1 MRSTIISTEIGSIAK
16 IIGEE
21 KAVELVA
28 KAGFDAWDFSMMAMC
43 RFDWNQK
50 KCIESDHPL
59 SGKNYLQFARQLRKI
74 GEDNGIYCNQAH
86 APFPVE
92 DPDIQ
97 SCLKRAVECTAEAG
111 GHLCVIH
118 PQKNYTPEEN
128 ADYYREL
135 LPFAKDHGVRI
146 ATENMWGWDREQN
159 QAIFAACAT
168 PESFRAH
175 IDAVNDP
182 YFVACLD
189 IGHAEM
195 RGLSTS
201 AVEMIRVLGS
211 RLQALH
217 IHDNDKWHDSH
228 KLPFSMEIDFE
239 KVAQALKEMD
249 YTGDF
254 TLEADR
260 HLAGL
265 GEDEV
270 FAGIQEMAK
279 ATRRF
284 ADMCK

>member
-21 KAVELVA
+21 KAVESVA
-28 KAGFDAWDFSMMAMC
+28 KAGFDAWDFSMFSMC
-43 RFDWNQK
+43 NYHWGERR
-50 KCIESDHPL
+50 CIESNHPL
-59 SGKNYLQFARQLRKI
+59 AGKNYVQFARQLRKI

-92 DPDIQ
+92 DPDIR
-97 SCLKRAVECTAEAG
+97 SSLKRAIECTAEAG

-118 PQKNYTPEEN
+118 PQKDYTPEEN
-128 ADYYREL
+128 AEYYGEL
-135 LPFAKDHGVRI
+135 LSFAKQHDVRI
-146 ATENMWGWDREQN
+146 ATENMWGWDKEQN
-159 QAIFAACAT
+159 HAIFAPCGT
-168 PESFRAH
+168 PESFCAH

-201 AVEMIRVLGS
+201 AVEMIRKLGN

-228 KLPFSMEIDFE
+228 KLPFTMDIDFTG
-239 KVAQALKEMD
+239 VAQALKEID
-249 YTGDF
+249 YQGDF

-260 HLAGL
+260 YLAGWAE
-265 GEDEV
+265 EDV
-270 FAGIQEMAK
+270 FRGVQEMAE
-279 ATRRF
+279 ATRKF

>member
-28 KAGFDAWDFSMMAMC
+28 KAGFDAWDFSMFAMC
-43 RFDWNQK
+43 RFDWTQR
-50 KCIESDHPL
+50 KCIENDHPL

-92 DPDIQ
+92 DPDIR
-97 SCLKRAVECTAEAG
+97 SCLKRAIECTAEAG

-118 PQKNYTPEEN
+118 PQKDYTPEEN
-128 ADYYREL
+128 AQYYWEL
-135 LPFAKDHGVRI
+135 LPFAKDHDVRI
-146 ATENMWGWDREQN
+146 ATENMWGWDKEQD

-168 PESFRAH
+168 PESFCAH

-195 RGLSTS
+195 RGVNTS
-201 AVEMIRVLGS
+201 APEMIRALGN

-228 KLPFSMEIDFE
+228 KLPFTMDIDFE
-239 KVAQALKEMD
+239 KVVQALKEID
-249 YTGDF
+249 YSGDF

-260 HLAGL
+260 HLAGRTP
-265 GEDEV
+265 EEV
-270 FAGIQEMAK
+270 FAGVQEMAK
-279 ATRRF
+279 ATRKF